1 MDNYIMYI
9 SLFAIFLLPGIMYAF
24 MPYLTRKTESF
35 GVTVTEEI
43 YNSERMNKIRKKY
56 TLEALLA
63 VGITFLI
70 TMFLFFKYPE
80 PLNIYIYTVALI
92 VMLGILFLVYLK
104 YHFIIKK
111 LKEEEGWTAAKK
123 QVVLT
128 DMSFRKR
135 KIQYSNVWFV
145 IPLIITAATAYLTY
159 MNYDL
164 IPEQIAMNYDLNG
177 NPTNF
182 KDKSFF
188 TVFMPTITQL
198 LMIGL
203 FIFINNIISKAK
215 QQIDPADPEN
225 SAMQNEIFRRK
236 WSGFIIV
243 SGIMMILLFS
253 VMQISFF
260 IPIEPGLLFAITMGS
275 TLVIVLGA
283 FYLSFSLGQGGS
295 RIITRFN
302 KKGEE
307 IDRDNDEHW
316 KLGQFYFN
324 PEDPAV
330 FIEKRFGIG
339 WTINF
344 GSKKGIIYM
353 GVLLIF
359 IIGSLLA
366 ERLG

>member
-1 MDNYIMYI
+1 MYI
-9 SLFAIFLLPGIMYAF
+9 SLFLIFLLPGIMYAF

-35 GVTVTEEI
+35 GVSITEEI
-43 YNSERMNKIRKKY
+43 YRSEKMAKIRKKY
-56 TLEALLA
+56 TLEALIAL
-63 VGITFLI
+63 GITSLI
-70 TMFLFFKYPE
+70 TVILFLKYPE
-80 PLNIYIYTVALI
+80 PTNVYIYSVALI
-92 VMLGILFLVYLK
+92 IMLGVLFLVYLK
-104 YHFIIKK
+104 HHFIVKK
-111 LKEEEGWTAAKK
+111 LKQDEGWTAGKK

-135 KIQYSNVWFV
+135 KIQYSNVWFL
-145 IPLIITAATAYLTY
+145 IPLVITAATAYFTY
-159 MNYDL
+159 LNYDS
-164 IPEQIAMNYDLNG
+164 IPDQIAMNYDLNG

-182 KDKSFF
+182 KDKSIF
-188 TVFMPTITQL
+188 TVFMPTITQI

-203 FIFINNIISKAK
+203 FMFINNIISKAK

-236 WSGFIIV
+236 WSAFIIV
-243 SGIMMILLFS
+243 TGIMMILLFS

-260 IPIEPGLLFAITMGS
+260 IPIKPEILFVITMGS
-275 TLVIVLGA
+275 TLLIILGA
-283 FYLSFSLGQGGS
+283 LYLSFTLGQGGS
-295 RIITRFN
+295 RVKTGFN
-302 KKGEE
+302 KNGGE
-307 IDRDNDEHW
+307 IDRDNDEYW

-324 PEDPAV
+324 PDDPAV

-344 GSKKGIIYM
+344 GNKRGWIYIGILI
-353 GVLLIF
+353 IF

>member
-1 MDNYIMYI
+1 MYI

-43 YNSERMNKIRKKY
+43 YNSERMVKIRKKY
-56 TLEALLA
+56 TLEALIA
-63 VGITFLI
+63 VGFTSIFTI
-70 TMFLFFKYPE
+70 FLFFKYPE

-92 VMLGILFLVYLK
+92 VMLGILFLIYLK
-104 YHFIIKK
+104 YHFIVKKIKEK
-111 LKEEEGWTAAKK
+111 EGWTEGKK

-135 KIQYSNVWFV
+135 KIQYSNVWFL
-145 IPLIITAATAYLTY
+145 IPLVITAATAYLTY
-159 MNYDL
+159 INYDL
-164 IPEQIAMNYDLNG
+164 IPEQIAMNYDLMG

-182 KDKSFF
+182 KEKSFF

-225 SAMQNEIFRRK
+225 SARRNEIFRRK
-236 WSGFIIV
+236 WSAFIIV
-243 SGIMMILLFS
+243 TGIIMIILFS
-253 VMQISFF
+253 VMQVSFF
-260 IPIEPGLLFAITMGS
+260 IPIEPRLLFAITMGS
-275 TLVIVLGA
+275 TLLIILGA
-283 FYLSFSLGQGGS
+283 FYLSFTMGQGGS
-295 RIITRFN
+295 RIRTSFN

-316 KLGQFYFN
+316 KLGQFYYN

-339 WTINF
+339 WTLNF
-344 GSKKGIIYM
+344 GSKKGWIYI
-353 GVLLIF
+353 GILLIF
-359 IIGSLLA
+359 IIASLLT